1 MNRLANDSAT
11 RLKEILR
18 NKDIG
23 AVVEVNISNFKIIGN
38 RWAAIKYTYMYQM
51 VSFYYCNQ

>member
-1 MNRLANDSAT
+1 MNRLVNDSAT

-23 AVVEVNISNFKIIGN
+23 AVAEVNISNFKIIGN
-38 RWAAIKYTYMYQM
+38 RWAAIKHTYMYQK
-51 VSFYYCNQ
+51 VSFCYCNQ